1 MSTAFISEVK
11 AAKGCI
17 CRKGEITMDIS
28 GKTRLYGLLGSPVQ
42 HSKSPA
48 MYNYCF
54 QKWGLDSVYLAF
66 EVQKEDI
73 REAVWAL
80 RTLRMKG
87 ANVTMPC
94 KQAIVPWLDEI
105 SPAVRLSGACNTVVE
120 KEGKLWGYNTDG
132 EGYVADLKE
141 HGVEIAQKRL
151 TVLGAGGASTAIQV
165 QSLLDGAAKISVFNQ
180 KDAFWET
187 ALRKVEALQ
196 EAFPNQQ
203 IRLYDLADQQ
213 KLADEI
219 ADSDV
224 LTNATRVGM
233 KPLDQ
238 ESNIRDLSLFR
249 PDLVVTDTIYE
260 PRETKMLAQAKER
273 GCKTIGGLGML
284 LHQGAAAV
292 KLYTGREMPLD
303 EIRRIFF

>member
-1 MSTAFISEVK
+1 M
-11 AAKGCI
+11 
-17 CRKGEITMDIS
+17 
-28 GKTRLYGLLGSPVQ
+28 
-42 HSKSPA
+42 
-48 MYNYCF
+48 
-54 QKWGLDSVYLAF
+54 
-66 EVQKEDI
+66 
-73 REAVWAL
+73 
-80 RTLRMKG
+80 
-87 ANVTMPC
+87 
-94 KQAIVPWLDEI
+94 
-105 SPAVRLSGACNTVVE
+105 
-120 KEGKLWGYNTDG
+120 
-132 EGYVADLKE
+132 
-141 HGVEIAQKRL
+141 
-151 TVLGAGGASTAIQV
+151 
-165 QSLLDGAAKISVFNQ
+165 
-180 KDAFWET
+180 
-187 ALRKVEALQ
+187 
-196 EAFPNQQ
+196 
-203 IRLYDLADQQ
+203 ADQQ